1 MSRKVFT
8 RTIISDPD
16 LLPEIEDFIQ
26 ALLKEQNMDDEQI
39 NAVVL
44 SVAEAASNA
53 ILHGNK
59 NDKNKKVFILMEIDD
74 DKVIIK
80 IKDEGKGFDP
90 SKVPDPTIPENILK
104 DSGRGIHIMNTFLD
118 KLTYK
123 FTDSGTEAILELN
136 LN

>member
-1 MSRKVFT
+1 MFT

-26 ALLKEQNMDDEQI
+26 SLLKEQNVDDEKI
-39 NAVVL
+39 NALVL

-59 NDKNKKVFILMEIDD
+59 NDKKKKVFILMEVDD
-74 DKVIIK
+74 DRIIIR

-118 KLTYK
+118 RLTYK
-123 FTDSGTEAILELN
+123 FTDNGTEAILELN

>member
-1 MSRKVFT
+1 LSRKVFT

-59 NDKNKKVFILMEIDD
+59 NDKNKKVFILMEVDD
-74 DKVIIK
+74 EKVIIR

-104 DSGRGIHIMNTFLD
+104 DSGRGIHIMNNFLD

>member
-1 MSRKVFT
+1 VFT

-26 ALLKEQNMDDEQI
+26 SLLKEQNLDDEKI
-39 NAVVL
+39 NALVL

-59 NDKNKKVFILMEIDD
+59 NDKKKKVFILMEVDD
-74 DKVIIK
+74 DRIIIR

-118 KLTYK
+118 RLTYK
-123 FTDSGTEAILELN
+123 FTDNGTEAILELN

>member
-1 MSRKVFT
+1 MNRKVFT

-26 ALLKEQNMDDEQI
+26 TLLKEQNVDDEKI

-59 NDKNKKVFILMEIDD
+59 NDKKKKVFILMEVDD
-74 DKVIIK
+74 EKVIIR

-123 FTDSGTEAILELN
+123 FTDSGTEAVLELN

>member
-1 MSRKVFT
+1 MFT

-26 ALLKEQNMDDEQI
+26 SLLKEQNLDDEKI
-39 NAVVL
+39 NALVL

-59 NDKNKKVFILMEIDD
+59 NDKKKKVFILMEVDD
-74 DKVIIK
+74 DRIIIR

-118 KLTYK
+118 RLTYK
-123 FTDSGTEAILELN
+123 FTDNGTEAILELN

>member
-26 ALLKEQNMDDEQI
+26 SLLKEQNLDDEKI
-39 NAVVL
+39 NALVL

-59 NDKNKKVFILMEIDD
+59 NDKKKKVFILMEVDD
-74 DKVIIK
+74 DRIIIR

-118 KLTYK
+118 RLTYK
-123 FTDSGTEAILELN
+123 FTDNGTEAILELN

>member
-26 ALLKEQNMDDEQI
+26 SLLKEQNVDDEKI
-39 NAVVL
+39 NALVL

-59 NDKNKKVFILMEIDD
+59 NDKKKKVFILMEVDD
-74 DKVIIK
+74 DRIIIR

-118 KLTYK
+118 RLTYK
-123 FTDSGTEAILELN
+123 FTDNGTEAILELN